1 MSRDFD
7 KENYAPARDG
17 GGVPLPSLDDFFT
30 TVATP
35 GAFDGGTADARGD
48 HDGTSDPTTLFNV
61 TGDVLV
67 RMYGVVTVTLVGAAT
82 IEVGVTGNT
91 AELLA
96 QVADA
101 STMAAGDIWV
111 DGTVDD
117 VRAAAFGDVKASTLV
132 VDGSNIIETIGSAN
146 ITAGNIRYVCLWRPV
161 TEGSRVEA
169 A

>member
-1 MSRDFD
+1 MRDLEKHF
-7 KENYAPARDG
+7 YAPARDG
-17 GGVPLPSLDDFFT
+17 GGNPLPSLDDFF
-30 TVATP
+30 VAVAEP
-35 GAFDGGTADARGD
+35 GAFDGGTTNARGD

-67 RMYGVVTVTLVGAAT
+67 RMYAVVTTTLVGAAT
-82 IEVGVTGNT
+82 IEVGLTGNT

-117 VRAAAFGDVKASTLV
+117 VRGAAFADVKASTLV
-132 VDGSNIIETIGSAN
+132 VDGSDIIETIASAN

-161 TEGSRVEA
+161 TVGSKVVA